1 MRMSKKDRIRLIEI
15 LVECFPEALC
25 LCLGRTKEVLKEYPE
40 DKALFQI
47 KPVRKDLVSLTFS
60 FRGRGTTMPVSLL
73 KLDDNPLKA
82 AWHFINYCTCLG
94 WFATQRANDEFR
106 ADLENG
112 VRCWV
117 SNNCDPTRFKLTCS
131 DPC

>member
-1 MRMSKKDRIRLIEI
+1 MRMTKKDRNQLVEI
-15 LVECFPEALC
+15 LVECYPEALC
-25 LCLGRTKEVLKEYPE
+25 LCLGRTKEVLKEYPD
-40 DKALFQI
+40 DKALFHI

-60 FRGRGTTMPVSLL
+60 YRGRGTTMPVSLL

-82 AWHFINYCTCLG
+82 AQTFINYCIGVT
-94 WFATQRANDEFR
+94 WFSTKRANDEFR

-112 VRCWV
+112 IRYWV